1 MAQRGSTES
10 LTPSAYVVWAKRLDI
25 EAGVAAPAT
34 VSLGEVP
41 SDAPEGLRVVYDGF
55 RRLFEARWLHTP
67 GEPAP
72 FSHRFAAV
80 WCGCGK
86 STVER
91 YFPEFR
97 RLGLAIYAGRDARGT
112 SLWLPG
118 EGVRPLRQTR

>member
-1 MAQRGSTES
+1 M
-10 LTPSAYVVWAKRLDI
+10 WAKRLDI